1 MTLLATL
8 DIVLAFMIGASL
20 VVPSSRGRSRLN
32 VVLAFI
38 LTVALLLSG
47 IALEGDRS

>member
-1 MTLLATL
+1 MTLLATV
-8 DIVLAFMIGASL
+8 DIVLAIMIGGSL
-20 VVPSSRGRSRLN
+20 IVPSSRGRSRRS

>member
-1 MTLLATL
+1 MTLLGTV
-8 DIVLAFMIGASL
+8 DIILAVVIGASL
-20 VVPSSRGRSRLN
+20 ILPPSRGRSRFN
-32 VVLAFI
+32 VALAFI

>member
-32 VVLAFI
+32 VVLAF
-38 LTVALLLSG
+38 TVSN
-47 IALEGDRS
+47 

>member
-1 MTLLATL
+1 MTLLATV
-8 DIVLAFMIGASL
+8 DIILAVMIGTSL
-20 VVPSSRGRSRLN
+20 ILPSSTGRSRFN

-38 LTVALLLSG
+38 LSVALLLSG